1 MDKYVLVVG
10 TNCSDAAREKEFNDW
25 YDNIHLPD
33 VLETPGFMSA
43 VRYENT
49 NPAEGEAKY
58 LAFYYIE
65 TDDINGCMKLS
76 GENIGNKS
84 KAGESVRSSNLFQ
97 GEFISRRAP
106 CINKPRSVILSNR

>member
-84 KAGESVRSSNLFQ
+84 KAGRISPLLKL
-97 GEFISRRAP
+97 ISRGVYKQTSALY
-106 CINKPRSVILSNR
+106 K